1 MTVKANDKQIGLV
14 IEQKA
19 DDGVH
24 GVAFQQTSLQLH
36 ALAQSG
42 ITGLGMQTGTVRLLV
57 FDESPLEREESVAAA
72 N

>member
-1 MTVKANDKQIGLV
+1 MAHRAPHHKPCSIDAICAKHDGQANDKQIGLA

-24 GVAFQQTSLQLH
+24 GVVFQQMSFQLH

-42 ITGLGMQTGTVRLLV
+42 VTGLGV
-57 FDESPLEREESVAAA
+57 
-72 N
+72 